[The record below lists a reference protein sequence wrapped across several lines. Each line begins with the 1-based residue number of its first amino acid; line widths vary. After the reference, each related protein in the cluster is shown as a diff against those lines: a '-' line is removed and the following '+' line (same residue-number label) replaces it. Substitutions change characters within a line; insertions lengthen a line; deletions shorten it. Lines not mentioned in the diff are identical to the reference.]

1 MQFFAQLMASPDV
14 SDEWKRRA
22 YRELNPMGEN
32 FYIMRKEEIKTPI
45 RLYGECALVFGNYR
59 GLTEPYSVNK
69 ENSFDYAM
77 AVCRPLQEAYAH
89 SGHYRYLIARNHL
102 KGWERIRCS
111 FPKFA
116 QTLDK
121 TAFAVTGDA
130 FDELVKADNPGVSR
144 LTCDLNGYSLTA
156 DCIWRLAYAR
166 AKNILVHLVA
176 DRTEELSRVLPLD
189 QVALYFSAFGDW
201 QMAEAVGEALERVS
215 PGIFRAT
222 RDIHGNDA
230 LWYTQY
236 ALESTTRPGHH
247 DVETAE
253 EKGARLQTRESYIR
267 FLRGT
272 GCDPQVRNHLGIA
285 YADLH

>member
-1 MQFFAQLMASPDV
+1 MREFWKHQSVGRPTLPFTTIGEAGNFSRSFRAYLRISGVSVRRRDGSFVIPDIPKRILRMQFLAQLMASPDV

-32 FYIMRKEEIKTPI
+32 FYIMRKEEIKTPV
-45 RLYGECALVFGNYR
+45 RLYGERALVFGNYR

-130 FDELVKADNPGVSR
+130 FDELVKADNPG
-144 LTCDLNGYSLTA
+144 G
-156 DCIWRLAYAR
+156 
-166 AKNILVHLVA
+166 
-176 DRTEELSRVLPLD
+176 
-189 QVALYFSAFGDW
+189 SA
-201 QMAEAVGEALERVS
+201 
-215 PGIFRAT
+215 
-222 RDIHGNDA
+222 
-230 LWYTQY
+230 
-236 ALESTTRPGHH
+236 
-247 DVETAE
+247 
-253 EKGARLQTRESYIR
+253 
-267 FLRGT
+267 
-272 GCDPQVRNHLGIA
+272 
-285 YADLH
+285 